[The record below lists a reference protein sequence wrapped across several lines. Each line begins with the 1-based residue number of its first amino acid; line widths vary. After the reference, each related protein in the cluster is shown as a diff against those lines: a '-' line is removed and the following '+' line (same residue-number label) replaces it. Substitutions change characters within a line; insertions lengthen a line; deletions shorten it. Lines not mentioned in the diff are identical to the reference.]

1 MKHEERTLQTK
12 NELAG
17 ALKKLMKKHHLY
29 EITVGQIV
37 SECGMN
43 RKTFYYHFED
53 IYDLVHWILSTEAV
67 DMMASFDL
75 LGDYEAAI
83 SFAMDYIENN
93 DYIISCALDDMGRNT
108 LKRFFYDD
116 FINMLRTNIESVVPE
131 GTDEDYVEFVCK
143 FYTNALVGMILEY
156 TTDVSERNREAHLKY
171 TCEILRRSI
180 PAVIGYDCEDD
191 KHICE

>member
-1 MKHEERTLQTK
+1 MKHEERTLKTK

-17 ALKKLMKKHHLY
+17 ALKKLMKKQHLY

-116 FINMLRTNIESVVPE
+116 FINILRTNIERVVPE

-156 TTDVSERNREAHLKY
+156 TTDVNERNREAHLKY

>member
-1 MKHEERTLQTK
+1 MKHEERTMKTK
-12 NELAG
+12 SELAA
-17 ALKKLMKKHHLY
+17 ALKKLMKTHHLS

-37 SECGMN
+37 AECNMN

-67 DMMASFDL
+67 DMVASFDL

-83 SFAMDYIENN
+83 VFVMDYIENN
-93 DYIISCALDDMGRNT
+93 DYIICCALDDMGRST

-116 FINMLRTNIESVVPE
+116 FINMLRKNISQVTPE
-131 GTDEDYVEFVCK
+131 GTDEAYLDFVCK
-143 FYTNALVGMILEY
+143 FYTHALVGMILEY
-156 TTDVSERNREAHLKY
+156 TTDVNERNREAHLKY

-180 PAVIGYDCEDD
+180 PAIIGYNCCEDD
-191 KHICE
+191 SVCE